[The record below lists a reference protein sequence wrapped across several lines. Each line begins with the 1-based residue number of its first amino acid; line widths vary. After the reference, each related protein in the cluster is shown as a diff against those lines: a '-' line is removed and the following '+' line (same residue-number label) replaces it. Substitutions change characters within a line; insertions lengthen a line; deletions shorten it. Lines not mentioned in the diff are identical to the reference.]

1 MRITLIPIKPPKGGL
16 LNRAKLMDGLT
27 RAVRDMQ
34 AEGVRFMAEYPAA
47 VGRYKRTGTL
57 KRSWSAKPVRRTS
70 TRIEGEIGSNGN
82 IAPYNGQVQGDAQEA
97 FFRGRGWRSTK
108 DLEAL
113 IRRQLPQR
121 AQAEI
126 NRAAAGR

>member
-1 MRITLIPIKPPKGGL
+1 MNVTLIPIRPPKGGV

-47 VGRYKRTGTL
+47 VGKYKRSGDL
-57 KRSWSAKPVRRTS
+57 KKSWSAKPVTRTAS
-70 TRIEGEIGSNGN
+70 RIEGEIGSNER
-82 IAPYNGQVQGDAQEA
+82 IAPYNDQVQGEQQLA
-97 FFRGRGWRSTK
+97 FFRGRGWRNVH
-108 DLEAL
+108 DLDKL

-126 NRAAAGR
+126 NRAAGR